1 MAPPQAFNTPEFRR
15 SDGPGQHN
23 AASAWDDGFTGDGVT
38 IAVVDTGIDPD
49 SPEFAG
55 RISPASTDIYGSRGI
70 EGPDDHGTLV
80 SLVAAAARNGTG
92 VVGMAFDSTILAIRA
107 DEPGSCGGD
116 NPEDPST
123 ECGFLDS
130 AIADSIDHA
139 VANDAKVINIS
150 LGGPGGITQALRSAV
165 TNAVNAGVLVV
176 VAAGNDGRGE
186 LTTFAEML
194 GDAGNGGVIIVGSV
208 DEDYTISDFSNR
220 AGANPQYFLAARGD
234 RICCVYEDG
243 EIFVDEEG
251 FVFLYSGTSFAAP
264 QVAGAA
270 ALLAQAFPHLTGNQ
284 IAEILLETAFD
295 AGAAGDDSVY
305 GRGILNVAR
314 AFQPVG
320 TTQIAGE
327 TTALA
332 LADSTA
338 VASPAMGDAF
348 SAASIQTLVTDRYQ
362 RAFSTDLAGT
372 LRGADIPE
380 RLHGAVGQGAC
391 HISGGSSRASVAFSI
406 DASGRQPPRAEIL
419 LLQSEDA
426 DRARVLAARV
436 ALRLSPNTQLGF
448 TYRQSADG
456 LVAGMQG
463 RDRPAF
469 MIAASGTDDD
479 GMLAMADSAVALR
492 RQVGDWGLTVS
503 AQTGSTI
510 SAAAERRAAQLRGQ
524 RVEEDL
530 ASFALSLD
538 RQFGAFDI
546 ATSLT
551 WTAEDSTVLGA
562 RFHEGFGLAGSD
574 TVFIDTDLGW
584 RFADNWRLG
593 AAYRQGFTRL
603 RSAPLLADGSGL
615 SSNAWS
621 FDLQRSGV
629 FAANDRLALR
639 ISQPLRVASGGL
651 DLNLPTSFSYDT
663 LTAEYGVQRLSLSPG
678 GREVTGELA
687 WIGPIW
693 GGSAAA
699 SLFLRHE
706 PGHYADAADDVGAA
720 LRWSRRF

>member
-1 MAPPQAFNTPEFRR
+1 MAPPQAFNTQEFRR

-55 RISPASTDIYGSRGI
+55 RLSPASTDIYGSRGI

-150 LGGPGGITQALRSAV
+150 LGGPGGITQALQSAV

-186 LTTFAEML
+186 LTAFAEML

-208 DEDYTISDFSNR
+208 DEDYAISDFSNR

-270 ALLAQAFPHLTGNQ
+270 ALLAQAFPHLTGTQ

-295 AGAAGDDSVY
+295 AGAAGDDSIY

-327 TTALA
+327 TTAMA

-348 SAASIQTLVTDRYQ
+348 SAASLQTLVTDRYQ

-380 RLHGAVGQGAC
+380 RLHGAVGQGTR
-391 HISGGSSRASVAFSI
+391 HLSGGSSKASAAFSI

-419 LLQSEDA
+419 RLQSEDA
-426 DRARVLAARV
+426 DQARVLAARV
-436 ALRLSPNTQLGF
+436 ALRLSPDTQLGF
-448 TYRQSADG
+448 TYRQSADA

-492 RQVGDWGLTVS
+492 RQVGDWGFTVS

-530 ASFALSLD
+530 ANFALALD
-538 RQFGAFDI
+538 RQFGAFDV
-546 ATSLT
+546 AAGLT

-584 RFADNWRLG
+584 RIADNWRVG

-603 RSAPLLADGSGL
+603 RRAPLLTDGSGL

-621 FDLQRSGV
+621 VDLQRSGV
-629 FAANDRLALR
+629 FAADDRLALR
-639 ISQPLRVASGGL
+639 LSQPLRVASGGL

-663 LTAEYGVQRLSLSPG
+663 LTAQYGTQRLSLTPE
-678 GREVTGELA
+678 GREVTGELS
-687 WIGPIW
+687 WIGQIW
-693 GGSAAA
+693 GGNAAA
-699 SLFLRHE
+699 SLFLRRE
-706 PGHYADAADDVGAA
+706 PGHYANAPDDVGAA